1 MYATQVSWRIRAP
14 RPVVYRT
21 LLNPDPIAG
30 RRAPAGMRGQVHTF
44 DARGGGAFHGR
55 FLRLAPDTQ
64 VVEQI
69 AFEADDPLAAIAM
82 MTTLSDA
89 AAGVTTVLVAHHGI
103 PDVIPAAEAGIA
115 TRMALAKLVE
125 KDQPSLTE
133 RLRRQ

>member
-1 MYATQVSWRIRAP
+1 M
-14 RPVVYRT
+14 VYRT
-21 LLNPDPIAG
+21 LLNPDAIAG
-30 RRAPAGMRGQVHTF
+30 RRAPAGMRVQVHTF

-55 FLRLAPDTQ
+55 FLRLVPDTQ

-69 AFEADDPLAAIAM
+69 AFEADDPLAAITPM
-82 MTTLSDA
+82 TTTLSDA

-103 PDVIPAAEAGIA
+103 PDVIPVAEAGIA